1 VKVIGEK
8 LLGHCE
14 PEFTVMF
21 RKDIDKIIQWLKDGD
36 IQEAYNFFEQYSG
49 PDDIN

>member
-1 VKVIGEK
+1 
-8 LLGHCE
+8 
-14 PEFTVMF
+14 MF

-49 PDDIN
+49 PDDINQEYDYAERKTT